1 MSQNLQNYQNFKI
14 EEGKAAN
21 QRFPAATRLGMP
33 HTSNYCFVGFASFV
47 IKNNAMKKNIALII
61 CSLFLLF
68 PLLAQQP
75 SPQRL
80 SVQDCID
87 MALENNMELKN
98 SQLEINKAKATKN
111 EARAEYFPTVSVQ
124 ALAFDA
130 LNPMISFGIEDID
143 NAQLRQLLYTLYAEY
158 GANMGLDKEY
168 SFVQNGVMLNAMAT
182 EPIYAG
188 GRIRNGNK
196 LAKLGIEAAETQAKV
211 KEDEVCLQTETLY
224 WQIVA
229 LQEKLA
235 TLDQLDRL
243 LDTLNKD
250 LSGAIEAGLAMPT
263 DQFKLKVKQNE
274 SQLNRKKVTDGI
286 TLLKMALVQYI
297 GADWQAMTLTD
308 TLGMETEPTAYYQ
321 QPQEAVSLRNESHL
335 LDLSIQAE
343 KLKKKM
349 TLGEALP
356 SLMVGGSANYHTI
369 FENTKP
375 NAMVFAML
383 QVPITDWHKTSIKL
397 KKHNLDTE
405 MAENTR
411 RDLTEKM
418 EMQTNQAWFN
428 LEQSW
433 LRITMAQTALSDA
446 EANLK
451 VTEDYYEAGLVALS
465 DLLEAQTLLKQ
476 SRDELTDSRV
486 EYRINLVTYK
496 SLVEE

>member
-1 MSQNLQNYQNFKI
+1 M
-14 EEGKAAN
+14 GKVMDKEKG
-21 QRFPAATRLGMP
+21 LK
-33 HTSNYCFVGFASFV
+33 S
-47 IKNNAMKKNIALII
+47 
-61 CSLFLLF
+61 LLF
-68 PLLAQQP
+68 RRICNPSGRKRGFEIPTSIRPDYKSVGTVALMILLTSFSVSLMAQKPLN
-75 SPQRL
+75 L
-80 SVQDCID
+80 SVQDCIE
-87 MALENNMELKN
+87 MALENNIELKN
-98 SQLEINKAKATKN
+98 SQLEIDKARATKN
-111 EARAEYFPTVSVQ
+111 EARAEYFPTVSAQ
-124 ALAFDA
+124 AVAFDA
-130 LNPMISFGIEDID
+130 LNPMLTFGIEDID

-196 LAKLGIEAAETQAKV
+196 LAKLGIDAAETQAKV

-243 LDTLNKD
+243 LDTLDKD

-274 SQLNRKKVTDGI
+274 SQLNHKKVTDGI
-286 TLLKMALVQYI
+286 TLLKMALAQYI
-297 GADWQAMTLTD
+297 GADWQTITLAD
-308 TLGMETEPTAYYQ
+308 TLGMETEPTAYYH
-321 QPQEAVSLRNESHL
+321 QPSEAVSMRNESHL
-335 LDLSIQAE
+335 LDLSIEAE
-343 KLKKKM
+343 QLKKKM

-356 SLMVGGSANYHTI
+356 SLIVGGSTSYHTI

-375 NAMVFAML
+375 NAMVFAVL
-383 QVPITDWHKTSIKL
+383 QVPITDWHKTSIRL

-411 RDLTEKM
+411 HDLTEKM
-418 EMQTNQAWFN
+418 ELQTNQAWFN

-451 VTEDYYEAGLVALS
+451 VTQDYYEAGLVALS
-465 DLLEAQTLLKQ
+465 DLLEAQTLLKK

-486 EYRINLVTYK
+486 EYRINLVTYRQLAK
-496 SLVEE
+496 D

>member
-1 MSQNLQNYQNFKI
+1 
-14 EEGKAAN
+14 
-21 QRFPAATRLGMP
+21 
-33 HTSNYCFVGFASFV
+33 
-47 IKNNAMKKNIALII
+47 MKKCII
-61 CSLFLLF
+61 ILGLLLSLSAFSQEPDKTRF
-68 PLLAQQP
+68 
-75 SPQRL
+75 

-87 MALENNMELKN
+87 MALENNIELKN
-98 SQLEINKAKATKN
+98 SQLEIDKARATKN
-111 EARAEYFPTVSVQ
+111 EARTEYFPTVSAQ

-158 GANMGLDKEY
+158 GANMGIDKEY

-196 LAKLGIEAAETQAKV
+196 LAKLGIDAAETQAKV
-211 KEDEVCLQTETLY
+211 KENEVCLQTETLY

-243 LDTLNKD
+243 LDTLDKD
-250 LSGAIEAGLAMPT
+250 LSGAIEAGLAMST

-286 TLLKMALVQYI
+286 TLLKMALGQYI
-297 GADWQAMTLTD
+297 GADWQTLTLTD
-308 TLGMETEPTAYYQ
+308 TLGLETEPSAYFQ
-321 QPQEAVSLRNESHL
+321 DAEEAVAQRNESHL
-335 LDLSIQAE
+335 LDLSLKAE
-343 KLKKKM
+343 DLKKKM

-356 SLMVGGSANYHTI
+356 SLMVGGSTSYHTI

-375 NAMVFAML
+375 NAMVFAVL

-397 KKHNLDTE
+397 KKHDLDTE

-433 LRITMAQTALSDA
+433 LRINMAETALRDA
-446 EANLK
+446 EANMK
-451 VTEDYYEAGLVALS
+451 ITEDYYDAGLVALS
-465 DLLEAQTLLKQ
+465 DVLEAQTLLKQ

-486 EYRINLVTYK
+486 EYRINLVTYRQLTK
-496 SLVEE
+496 D

>member
-1 MSQNLQNYQNFKI
+1 MKNCIIILSLLLTMSAFAQ
-14 EEGKAAN
+14 E
-21 QRFPAATRLGMP
+21 P
-33 HTSNYCFVGFASFV
+33 H
-47 IKNNAMKKNIALII
+47 
-61 CSLFLLF
+61 
-68 PLLAQQP
+68 
-75 SPQRL
+75 RL
-80 SVQDCID
+80 SVQDCIE
-87 MALENNMELKN
+87 MALENNIELKN
-98 SQLEINKAKATKN
+98 SQLEIEKARATKN
-111 EARAEYFPTVSVQ
+111 EARAEYFPTVSAQ

-158 GANMGLDKEY
+158 GANMGIDKEY

-196 LAKLGIEAAETQAKV
+196 LAKLGIDAAVTQAKM

-243 LDTLNKD
+243 LDTLDKD

-286 TLLKMALVQYI
+286 TLLKMALAQYI
-297 GADWQAMTLTD
+297 GADWQTMTLTD
-308 TLGMETEPTAYYQ
+308 TLGLETEPTAYYQ
-321 QPQEAVSLRNESHL
+321 QPNEAVSLRNESHL
-335 LDLSIQAE
+335 LDLSIEAE
-343 KLKKKM
+343 RLKKKM
-349 TLGEALP
+349 TLGETLP
-356 SLMVGGSANYHTI
+356 SLLVGGSTSYHTI

-375 NAMVFAML
+375 NAMVFAVL
-383 QVPITDWHKTSIKL
+383 QVPITDWHKTSFKL

-418 EMQTNQAWFN
+418 ELQTNQAWFN

-433 LRITMAQTALSDA
+433 LRITMAQTALNDA

-451 VTEDYYEAGLVALS
+451 VTQDYYEAGLVALS
-465 DLLEAQTLLKQ
+465 DLLEAQTLLKK
-476 SRDELTDSRV
+476 SRDELIDSRV
-486 EYRINLVTYK
+486 EYRISLVTYR
-496 SLVEE
+496 SLVTE

>member
-1 MSQNLQNYQNFKI
+1 
-14 EEGKAAN
+14 
-21 QRFPAATRLGMP
+21 
-33 HTSNYCFVGFASFV
+33 
-47 IKNNAMKKNIALII
+47 MKKCII
-61 CSLFLLF
+61 ILGLLLSLSAF
-68 PLLAQQP
+68 AQEP
-75 SPQRL
+75 DKTRL

-87 MALENNMELKN
+87 MALENNIELKN
-98 SQLEINKAKATKN
+98 SQLEIDKARATKD
-111 EARAEYFPTVSVQ
+111 EARAEYFPTVSAQ

-158 GANMGLDKEY
+158 GANMGIDKEY

-196 LAKLGIEAAETQAKV
+196 LAKLGIDAAETQAKE
-211 KEDEVCLQTETLY
+211 KEDAVCLQTETFY

-243 LDTLNKD
+243 LDTLDKD

-263 DQFKLKVKQNE
+263 DQFKLRVKQNE

-286 TLLKMALVQYI
+286 TLLKMALAQYI
-297 GADWQAMTLTD
+297 GADWQTMTLSD
-308 TLGMETEPTAYYQ
+308 TLGMETEPTAYYR
-321 QPQEAVSLRNESHL
+321 QPNEAVSLRNESHL
-335 LDLSIQAE
+335 LDLSIEAE

-356 SLMVGGSANYHTI
+356 SLVVGGSANYHTI

-375 NAMVFAML
+375 NAMVFAVL

-411 RDLTEKM
+411 RNLTEKM

-451 VTEDYYEAGLVALS
+451 VTQDYYEAGLVALS

-486 EYRINLVTYK
+486 EYRINLVRYK
-496 SLVEE
+496 ALVKGIEK